1 MNIEIVPKEYI
12 TKLNYHDAL
21 LYCSMMNIDG
31 KDDWKLP
38 TFAEYRHISPMIKR
52 NILGMDI
59 KSNQMWVDFMGTS
72 EIPCAYDLY
81 DNTIHPVLNPNGE
94 HYVCPIRYD

>member
-31 KDDWKLP
+31 NDDWKLP
-38 TFAEYRHISPMIKR
+38 TFAECRHIVPLLERYVYTHDMY
-52 NILGMDI
+52 
-59 KSNQMWVDFMGTS
+59 WVNHDVNDES
-72 EIPCAYDLY
+72 SRVYDLVF
-81 DNTIHPVLNPNGE
+81 NRIHKLKETGE
-94 HYVCPIRYD
+94 HSVCPIRYVY